1 MGEVCVPEVVAVP
14 VPGGDLCVLCWPAPD
29 PAAPTVLAAHGI
41 TSNALAWARVAAALA
56 GSVTL
61 VAPDLRGRAGSA
73 AVAGPYGMA
82 AHAHDLVAVLDR
94 LRLDRAV
101 LVGHSMGAFAVAVTA
116 VRAPHR
122 VSSVVLVDGGVGFP
136 VPEGADLD
144 AVLLG
149 VLGPAM
155 ERLSRIFTDREAH
168 RQFWRSHPAVGPAF
182 DAMIAAHVDR
192 DLVGEEPELRSS
204 CSLAAVRADG
214 ADLLSGART
223 LRAVHELIVPAT
235 LLWAPR
241 GLRDEPT
248 GLYTASRLVA
258 AGLDPGRVRVERV
271 DDVNH
276 YTIVLG
282 DRGAEAVAAAVRA
295 AVEAPA

>member
-1 MGEVCVPEVVAVP
+1 
-14 VPGGDLCVLCWPAPD
+14 VLCWPAPD

-73 AVAGPYGMA
+73 ALPGPYGMA
-82 AHAHDLVAVLDR
+82 AHADDLVAVLDH
-94 LRLDRAV
+94 LGLGRAV

-116 VRAPHR
+116 IRSPQR
-122 VSSVVLVDGGVGFP
+122 VSSVVLVDGGLGFP

-144 AVLLG
+144 AALLA

-155 ERLSRIFTDREAH
+155 ERLSRTFPDHGAH
-168 RQFWRSHPAVGPAF
+168 RQFWRSHPAIGPAF
-182 DAMIAAHVDR
+182 DAVIAAHVDR

-214 ADLLSGART
+214 ADLLSGTRT
-223 LRAVHELIVPAT
+223 LRAVHELTVPAM

-248 GLYTASRLVA
+248 GLYTADRLAA
-258 AGLDPGRVRVERV
+258 AGLDAARVHVERV